1 MEDNMK
7 ILIVEDDPVSKA
19 LLVKTLT
26 KMKEDVVTA
35 STGAEALVIFEKE
48 RPRIIISDWMM
59 PELSGLELCRRIRKH
74 PGDSYT
80 YMIITTARN
89 AKEDILEVFN
99 AGADDYVGKPYDMSE
114 LYARL
119 ATGKRVIQLEDDHRE
134 LHDTLVNSRNKV
146 RTVFDALPEEIL
158 TVDLNLIIVSM
169 NQSTLKRLADGY
181 ENLVGS
187 SCKWLTEDGET
198 DFFSHRMGKIVQAC
212 VESGEHQSYLDRFV
226 GSDGRERII
235 ERTALPLRDDAGQI
249 HQVTFVSRDITESF
263 QRTEEVKQLNQKLK
277 LVSSELIAKNGK
289 LKSALENLEK
299 TQAKMLQSEKMAS
312 IGQLAA
318 GVAHEINNPTGF
330 VSSNLNTLGDYQED
344 LNRVLSDYQ
353 ELKTALKTLPE
364 DGLPDTL
371 LALIAKVEAT
381 EEEVDIEYI
390 QEDVGELIGD
400 SREGTERIKK
410 IVDDLKQFAHPGEEK
425 MNATDVNSG
434 LESTLNVVNNELKY
448 KATIVK
454 ELGEVPLVMG
464 YPQQLNQVFMNLL
477 VNAAQAIE
485 KSGEIKIVTT
495 SVEGMVD
502 IRISDTGCGIPE
514 ENIAKIFDPFF
525 TTKDVGQGTGLGM
538 NIAYNIISKHNGSIR
553 AESTVGEGTTFI
565 IQLPPSTDEEDLSQE
580 VQDDTKVSV

>member
-1 MEDNMK
+1 MK
-7 ILIVEDDPVSKA
+7 LLIVEDDPVSKA

-35 STGAEALVIFEKE
+35 STGAEALEVFEKE
-48 RPRIIISDWMM
+48 RPRIVISDWMM
-59 PELSGLELCRRIRKH
+59 PELSGLELCRRIRSH
-74 PGDSYT
+74 HGDPYT
-80 YMIITTARN
+80 YVIITTVKN
-89 AKEDILEVFN
+89 AKEDILEVFK
-99 AGADDYVGKPYDMSE
+99 AGADDYVSKPYDIGE

-119 ATGKRVIQLEDDHRE
+119 TTGKRVIHLEDGHRE
-134 LHDTLVNSRNKV
+134 LHDTLVSSRNKV

-158 TVDLNLIIVSM
+158 SVDLELNVVSL
-169 NQSTLKRLADGY
+169 NNSALKHLSGGFDKY
-181 ENLVGS
+181 VDTPS
-187 SCKWLTEDGET
+187 KWLTEDGDT
-198 DFFSHRMGKIVQAC
+198 DFFSCQVEVMVQAC
-212 VESGEHQSYLDRFV
+212 VASGEQQTSLDRFV
-226 GSDGRERII
+226 GSDGQERIK
-235 ERTALPLRDDAGQI
+235 ERTALPVRDDAGQI
-249 HQVTFVSRDITESF
+249 HQITFVSRDITKSY
-263 QRTEEVKQLNQKLK
+263 QHTEEIKQLNQKLK
-277 LVSSELIAKNGK
+277 LVSSELITKNGK

-353 ELKTALKTLPE
+353 ELKNALKTLP
-364 DGLPDTL
+364 DGALPEAPM
-371 LALIAKVEAT
+371 ALITKVEAT

-390 QEDVGELIGD
+390 QEDVGDLIGD

-425 MNATDVNSG
+425 MKVTDVNAG

-454 ELGEVPLVMG
+454 ELEEVPLVMG

-495 SVEGMVD
+495 TVDGMID

-514 ENIAKIFDPFF
+514 ENITKIFDPFF
-525 TTKDVGQGTGLGM
+525 TTKDVGEGTGLGM
-538 NIAYNIISKHNGSIR
+538 NIAYNIISKHNGTIR
-553 AESTVGEGTTFI
+553 AESTVGKGTTFI
-565 IQLPPSTDEEDLSQE
+565 IQLPPSTGEEDLSQE
-580 VQDDTKVSV
+580 TKDDSTVSV

>member
-1 MEDNMK
+1 MK
-7 ILIVEDDPVSKA
+7 ILIVEDDPVSRA
-19 LLVKTLT
+19 LLEKALT
-26 KMKEDVVTA
+26 KMKEEVVTA
-35 STGAEALVIFEKE
+35 STGAEALVVFEKE
-48 RPRIIISDWMM
+48 RPRIVISDWMM
-59 PELSGLELCRRIRKH
+59 PELSGLELCRRIRSH
-74 PGDSYT
+74 SRDTYT
-80 YMIITTARN
+80 YVIITTTRN
-89 AKEDILEVFN
+89 AKEDILEVFK
-99 AGADDYVGKPYDMSE
+99 AGADDYVGKPYDIGE

-119 ATGKRVIQLEDDHRE
+119 NTGKRLIQLEDGHRQ
-134 LHDTLVNSRNKV
+134 LHDILVSSRNKF

-158 TVDLNLIIVSM
+158 TVDQKLKIVSM
-169 NQSTLKRLADGY
+169 NRSALRRLSGDFNQY
-181 ENLVGS
+181 LDTP
-187 SCKWLTEDGET
+187 CRWLTEDGGS
-198 DFFSHRMGKIVQAC
+198 DFYSCRVEKMVHAC
-212 VESGEHQSYLDRFV
+212 LESGQKQSYLDRFV
-226 GSDGRERII
+226 GSDGQDRIK
-235 ERTALPLRDDAGQI
+235 ERTAVPVKDDSGRIDQI
-249 HQVTFVSRDITESF
+249 TFVSRDITKEY
-263 QRTEEVKQLNQKLK
+263 RHTEEIKQLNQKLK

-344 LNRVLSDYQ
+344 LSRVLADYQ
-353 ELKTALKTLPE
+353 ELKNALKALPA
-364 DGLPDTL
+364 GVLPDAQM
-371 LALIAKVEAT
+371 ALIARVEAT
-381 EEEVDIEYI
+381 EEEVDIAYI

-425 MNATDVNSG
+425 MKATDVNAG

-495 SVEGMVD
+495 AVDGMLD

-514 ENIAKIFDPFF
+514 ENLHKIFDPFF
-525 TTKDVGQGTGLGM
+525 TTKDVGEGTGLGM

-565 IQLPPSTDEEDLSQE
+565 INLPPSTEEEDLSQGTP
-580 VQDDTKVSV
+580 DDTKVSV

>member
-1 MEDNMK
+1 MK
-7 ILIVEDDPVSKA
+7 ILIVEDDPISKA
-19 LLVKTLT
+19 LLEKALT
-26 KMKEDVVTA
+26 KMKEEVVTA
-35 STGAEALVIFEKE
+35 STGAEALTVFERE
-48 RPRIIISDWMM
+48 QPRIVISDWIM
-59 PELSGLELCRRIRKH
+59 PEVTGLELCRRIRKH
-74 PGDSYT
+74 PGGSYT
-80 YMIITTARN
+80 YVIITTVKNSR
-89 AKEDILEVFN
+89 EDILKVFD
-99 AGADDYVGKPYDMSE
+99 AGADDYVGKPYDIGE

-158 TVDLNLIIVSM
+158 TVDLNLMIVSM
-169 NQSTLKRLADGY
+169 NQSTLMRLADDY

-187 SCKWLTEDGET
+187 SCKWLTEDGDT
-198 DFFSHRMGKIVQAC
+198 DFFSQQMEIMVQGC
-212 VESGEHQSYLDRFV
+212 VESGEPQSYHDRYV

-235 ERTALPLRDDAGQI
+235 ERTALPLRNDAGQI

-263 QRTEEVKQLNQKLK
+263 QTTEEIKQLNQKLK

-289 LKSALENLEK
+289 LKSALENLEQ

-344 LNRVLSDYQ
+344 LSRVLSDYQ
-353 ELKTALKTLPE
+353 ELKDALKALPE
-364 DGLPDTL
+364 GVLPETQ

-381 EEEVDIEYI
+381 EEEIDIEYI
-390 QEDVGELIGD
+390 QEDVGELIDD

-425 MNATDVNSG
+425 MKATDVNTG

-495 SVEGMVD
+495 TVDGMVD

-514 ENIAKIFDPFF
+514 ENIHKIFDPFF

-553 AESTVGEGTTFI
+553 AESIVGEGTTFI
-565 IQLPPSTDEEDLSQE
+565 IQLPPTTDEEDLSLE
-580 VQDDTKVSV
+580 VKDDSKVLV